1 MWKVLGVFGC
11 LGLAG
16 CVAPPIIT
24 YASAALDGVSFVATG
39 KSVGDH
45 ALSAMVDE
53 DCALLRA
60 VTERD
65 VKAVCREY
73 ASEDERQAAMA
84 PTVGATFKTL
94 FGTIE
99 PEKVPPRVS
108 ADPAP
113 LLPVALM
120 AGTGETGA
128 PRETRETRETRR
140 AIYLMIGN
148 FSSIDGAEKLAARVS
163 ECPPW
168 SPPPWPATPATSGS
182 SPGPIAPGETRAAQ
196 SRLAAVG
203 ITYSCAASLCIR
215 DLGAPPCDNP

>member
-73 ASEDERQAAMA
+73 ASEDERKAAMA
-84 PTVGATFKTL
+84 PTVVATFKTL
-94 FGTIE
+94 FVTIE
-99 PEKVPPRVS
+99 PEKVPP
-108 ADPAP
+108 
-113 LLPVALM
+113 
-120 AGTGETGA
+120 
-128 PRETRETRETRR
+128 
-140 AIYLMIGN
+140 
-148 FSSIDGAEKLAARVS
+148 
-163 ECPPW
+163 
-168 SPPPWPATPATSGS
+168 
-182 SPGPIAPGETRAAQ
+182 PGVR
-196 SRLAAVG
+196 
-203 ITYSCAASLCIR
+203 
-215 DLGAPPCDNP
+215 

>member
-24 YASAALDGVSFVATG
+24 YASVALDGVSFVATG

-45 ALSAMVDE
+45 ALSAAVDE

-65 VKAVCREY
+65 VRAVCREY
-73 ASEDERQAAMA
+73 ASEEERQAAMA
-84 PTVGATFKTL
+84 PTVVATFKTL
-94 FGTIE
+94 FVAID
-99 PEKVPPRVS
+99 PAKVPPQ
-108 ADPAP
+108 APGDPAP
-113 LLPVALM
+113 LLPVAFM
-120 AGTGETGA
+120 DGTGEDGA
-128 PRETRETRETRR
+128 RSENLENRR

-148 FSSIDGAEKLAARVS
+148 FSSVDGAEKLAARVAGMS
-163 ECPPW
+163 AVVA
-168 SPPPWPATPATSGS
+168 PAMAGDALYFRVVA
-182 SPGPIAPGETRAAQ
+182 GPIAPGETGAAQ
-196 SRLAAVG
+196 SRLAAAG
-203 ITYSCAASLCIR
+203 IENSWVASLCTR